1 MPWAAVGG
9 AVGGIAGGLF
19 GGSSAKKAAKI
30 QAKAA
35 VDVAKI
41 QAAQKQPYVDAGKEG
56 LATLSAGLK
65 PGGQFNRPFTM
76 ADATNSEAEKI
87 AQARAKDAIANSAA
101 AKGGYLSSNQI
112 RDATDAAGAIG
123 AQYQNQAF
131 NQWLAQN
138 TQTLGG
144 VESLAGTGQTA
155 STQVADATSGAALA
169 GAGARAGSAVAQ
181 GNIWGGVAQDIG
193 RTLGQVA
200 GLSSIFNSGTPST
213 AGSGM
218 TATPYTMA
226 DWNNAAAPSFSP
238 PGGYSF

>member
-1 MPWAAVGG
+1 
-9 AVGGIAGGLF
+9 
-19 GGSSAKKAAKI
+19 
-30 QAKAA
+30 
-35 VDVAKI
+35 
-41 QAAQKQPYVDAGKEG
+41 
-56 LATLSAGLK
+56 
-65 PGGQFNRPFTM
+65 M